1 MLIFCEFAQFV
12 DGQMEEQHNYNY
24 VEKGDGSVLQ
34 EEKKRKDI
42 LLDTTLRVVADVGL
56 PAFAMKQVTQAA
68 KTSDNLIYCHYGT
81 RENLLLQCYLHVDGL
96 IYEMFEKENFQETKS
111 PEKFCENM
119 HKLWLRYFRFMVKND
134 YKTLY
139 YYEYRESKSF
149 AAMQDKIEKR
159 IPNCVETLTKDFG
172 VHSEGSEIS
181 SEYFW
186 MYMLDLSGVFAKKV
200 IRGELKKN
208 KDTYEMIWRLLW
220 NGVSFPLMKGKLDAE
235 TVK

>member
-1 MLIFCEFAQFV
+1 M
-12 DGQMEEQHNYNY
+12 
-24 VEKGDGSVLQ
+24 LQ

-42 LLDTTLRVVADVGL
+42 LLDTTMRVVADVGL

-208 KDTYEMIWRLLW
+208 KDTNEMIWRLLW

>member
-1 MLIFCEFAQFV
+1 
-12 DGQMEEQHNYNY
+12 
-24 VEKGDGSVLQ
+24 
-34 EEKKRKDI
+34 
-42 LLDTTLRVVADVGL
+42 
-56 PAFAMKQVTQAA
+56 
-68 KTSDNLIYCHYGT
+68 
-81 RENLLLQCYLHVDGL
+81 
-96 IYEMFEKENFQETKS
+96 
-111 PEKFCENM
+111 
-119 HKLWLRYFRFMVKND
+119 
-134 YKTLY
+134 
-139 YYEYRESKSF
+139 
-149 AAMQDKIEKR
+149 MQDKIEKR